1 MSEQPATPDA
11 PSPSPAPPPSPA
23 ASTPSAAP
31 PESPSAESTPSPEV
45 SESPSAA
52 DDLVRAIPGTVVSDR
67 MDKTVTV
74 LVERRVLHP
83 LYKKYIRRSTKL
95 HVHDENNECR
105 SGDRVLVR
113 ECRPLSKTK
122 NWRLV
127 KILRRAE

>member
-1 MSEQPATPDA
+1 MSEQPATPDTA
-11 PSPSPAPPPSPA
+11 SPSPAPRPSSA

-31 PESPSAESTPSPEV
+31 P
-45 SESPSAA
+45 ESPSAA